1 MGDVRSVK
9 FERLIKFL
17 LNLCIVALALMLIA
31 MLGFFVYAQY
41 QYFGKGNWQLLSG
54 TIKGLNIPLA
64 NPHIFFRHSVMQFLF
79 SLTILL
85 ATVDCGISLRIALVL
100 KDIFKRFCQN
110 LTISRAMFIQ
120 ILRPQIWLLVV
131 SLLMLVVGLL
141 AGNLEFRIDALFA
154 QVALLALTYVVVQ
167 QRD

>member
-64 NPHIFFRHSVMQFLF
+64 NPDIFFRHSVMQFLF

-85 ATVDCGISLRIALVL
+85 ATVPLHVL
-100 KDIFKRFCQN
+100 MTCP
-110 LTISRAMFIQ
+110 SWARA
-120 ILRPQIWLLVV
+120 
-131 SLLMLVVGLL
+131 
-141 AGNLEFRIDALFA
+141 
-154 QVALLALTYVVVQ
+154 
-167 QRD
+167 